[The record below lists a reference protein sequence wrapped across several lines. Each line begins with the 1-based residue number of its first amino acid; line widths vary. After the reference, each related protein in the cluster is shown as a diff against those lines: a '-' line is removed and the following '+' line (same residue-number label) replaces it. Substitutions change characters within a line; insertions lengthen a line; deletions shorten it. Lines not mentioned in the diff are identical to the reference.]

1 MSTDEHPEYAPK
13 VVPPGEMEQRGLI
26 GDLAQAAEAG
36 AVWYGIYQATHPK
49 PPPPNPPKQDNK

>member
-1 MSTDEHPEYAPK
+1 
-13 VVPPGEMEQRGLI
+13 MEQRGLI